1 MERPKNIFYEVKFRE
16 FLKTISALVIAI
28 GIYLTNWKISK
39 YFNQ

>member
-16 FLKTISALVIAI
+16 FLKTISALVI
-28 GIYLTNWKISK
+28 GTYLTNWKISK